1 MLSLLALVV
10 MILLIVVAI
19 VAAVL
24 LGGLPGRIA
33 YGSKTQLNEE
43 SHRLLGLTSQFEHRI
58 VAGVVDPKM

>member
-1 MLSLLALVV
+1 MTRILAIDLGKFKS
-10 MILLIVVAI
+10 VAC
-19 VAAVL
+19 
-24 LGGLPGRIA
+24 P

>member
-1 MLSLLALVV
+1 MLTTPVE
-10 MILLIVVAI
+10 MM
-19 VAAVL
+19 
-24 LGGLPGRIA
+24 P